1 MKRPIGLD
9 SPMDQLQAASSAPEV
24 DFSKNTLLEQIPEA
38 KTVGGEEVKAPGAE
52 FDAKAE
58 ASVVKDEIKVIRTL
72 DMEHLNKRFD
82 KLEELIK
89 EEK

>member
-1 MKRPIGLD
+1 MK
-9 SPMDQLQAASSAPEV
+9 QAAPFILPALKAILTVIGFMLGLGWGAYQAVS
-24 DFSKNTLLEQIPEA
+24 QIA
-38 KTVGGEEVKAPGAE
+38 R
-52 FDAKAE
+52 AE
-58 ASVVKDEIKVIRTL
+58 ATAVKDQIKEIRVL

>member
-1 MKRPIGLD
+1 MKKVAPFILPTLKAILTVIGFMLG
-9 SPMDQLQAASSAPEV
+9 LGWGAYQAVS
-24 DFSKNTLLEQIPEA
+24 QI
-38 KTVGGEEVKAPGAE
+38 
-52 FDAKAE
+52 AKAE
-58 ASVVKDEIKVIRTL
+58 ADVVKDQIKEIRAL

>member
-1 MKRPIGLD
+1 MKRVTPFIFPALKAILTVIGFMLGLGWGAYQTV
-9 SPMDQLQAASSAPEV
+9 S
-24 DFSKNTLLEQIPEA
+24 QIA
-38 KTVGGEEVKAPGAE
+38 R
-52 FDAKAE
+52 AE
-58 ASVVKDEIKVIRTL
+58 ATAVKDQIKEIRVL

>member
-1 MKRPIGLD
+1 MKSLIQFLIPAVKAILTVVGFMIGLGWG
-9 SPMDQLQAASSAPEV
+9 SYQAVSR
-24 DFSKNTLLEQIPEA
+24 I
-38 KTVGGEEVKAPGAE
+38 
-52 FDAKAE
+52 AKAE
-58 ASVVKDEIKVIRTL
+58 ASSVRDEIKVIRTL

>member
-1 MKRPIGLD
+1 MKKLIPLIPPAIKAILTVIGFMLGLGWG
-9 SPMDQLQAASSAPEV
+9 SYQAVS
-24 DFSKNTLLEQIPEA
+24 QI
-38 KTVGGEEVKAPGAE
+38 
-52 FDAKAE
+52 AKAE
-58 ASVVKDEIKVIRTL
+58 ANTVKDQIKEIRAL

>member
-1 MKRPIGLD
+1 MKKAVPFILPALKAILTVIGFMLG
-9 SPMDQLQAASSAPEV
+9 LGWGAYQAVS
-24 DFSKNTLLEQIPEA
+24 QIA
-38 KTVGGEEVKAPGAE
+38 R
-52 FDAKAE
+52 AE
-58 ASVVKDEIKVIRTL
+58 ATAVKDQIKEIRVL